1 MVMTACGERPFSR
14 QTSQKI
20 WNKITYSTKILPT
33 FHYFSSPLVDTL
45 IKNVSEFYLVFKG
58 LPSRGQ
64 NQFWRDGLKMWMKAS
79 IGFCP
84 QRADLILL
92 TDEVRGRAGFLRS
105 QVEANQGG
113 WWDASSSSHLRN
125 GFKTWVTN
133 LLLELFF
140 NKKYAKELFFCYH
153 YFWQTRLC
161 NCFFLSQKM
170 PSLAISVLLTFHL
183 TNIIWALCE
192 CGLDDTPF
200 RQLGLLE
207 HLYTRHPL
215 PPLSISSS
223 P

>member
-20 WNKITYSTKILPT
+20 WNKITYTTKILPT
-33 FHYFSSPLVDTL
+33 FHYFSSPMVDTL
-45 IKNVSEFYLVFKG
+45 RKNVSEFYLVFKG

-92 TDEVRGRAGFLRS
+92 TDEVREQGRLFTAASRGQPR
-105 QVEANQGG
+105 
-113 WWDASSSSHLRN
+113 WWGASSSSHLRN

-133 LLLELFF
+133 FLLELFY
-140 NKKYAKELFFCYH
+140 NKKYAKELFFCYR

-170 PSLAISVLLTFHL
+170 PSLAISVPLTFHL
-183 TNIIWALCE
+183 TNIILALWE

-200 RQLGLLE
+200 RLLGLLE
-207 HLYTRHPL
+207 HLYAKHPL
-215 PPLSISSS
+215 PV
-223 P
+223 